1 MAGVDGQRPLCV
13 MLSSFQELLMTKIL
27 LFFQKLLSAIIKLT
41 LWVIM
46 AVMAAAMLAIALVL
60 LLMGVLWA
68 LIRGQKP
75 VPPVFVDR
83 FQSFATRRVWPG
95 GAGDAS
101 TSQREDVVDVEVRE
115 VDASTGIEDQR
126 DPRQPK

>member
-1 MAGVDGQRPLCV
+1 
-13 MLSSFQELLMTKIL
+13 MTKIL